1 MNWLKKLPGS
11 QRSPHGLEWALWK
24 KLPKILLLGTLLPAL
39 GPLAARLWWTDDPL
53 PAATLRLLTRIDFF
67 AISLVVLHWT
77 LVLTLAIGCAIIIV
91 MKGPAYVADAYEV
104 PHREQ
109 PGGAPS
115 GSAISE
121 DERSHTG

>member
-53 PAATLRLLTRIDFF
+53 PAATLRLMTRIDFF

-104 PHREQ
+104 PYRDQ
-109 PGGAPS
+109 PGGEPAGAAS
-115 GSAISE
+115 REG
-121 DERSHTG
+121 ERGRAR

>member
-24 KLPKILLLGTLLPAL
+24 KLPRILVLGTLLPAL

-53 PAATLRLLTRIDFF
+53 PAATLRLMTRIDFF

-109 PGGAPS
+109 PGGEPAD
-115 GSAISE
+115 GAARE
-121 DERSHTG
+121 GERDTAR